1 VQSQNKSG
9 KDDGIDALPKIS
21 KRKPSCATMLLGENG
36 QGNNEQKPKIGK
48 VTEKSEPD
56 YFGWIHARKR
66 NLKVKS

>member
-1 VQSQNKSG
+1 
-9 KDDGIDALPKIS
+9 
-21 KRKPSCATMLLGENG
+21 MLLGENG

-66 NLKVKS
+66 NLKVKACWRKPLSSPPPT